1 MDDNLN
7 QIISDRILPLSVNIS
22 GVDKNEDHAWKM
34 SFVYE
39 ILY

>member
-1 MDDNLN
+1 
-7 QIISDRILPLSVNIS
+7 LSVNIS